1 MLYIQNLINELKIC
15 SVSSE
20 TQVFDWVVPDEWT
33 IRDAFIDDSA
43 GNRLINFKKNN
54 LHVVG
59 YSEPVDLWLTLEELK
74 QHLHS
79 LPEQPD
85 AIPYVTSYYSRNW
98 GFCLTHEQLQSLEP
112 GRYHVVIDAEL
123 KPGVLNYGELI
134 LPGELDQEI
143 LLSTYICHPSM
154 VNNELSGPVVTTALS
169 QWLKT
174 LTDRKYTYRIVFIP
188 ETIGSIVYLSQ
199 NIEYLKEQ
207 VIAGFNITC
216 VGDDRCF
223 SYLPSRNGN
232 TLSDLVAL
240 HVLKHTDPDFIRY
253 TWLDRG
259 SDERQYCAPGVD
271 LPIASIMRSK
281 YGEYPEYHTS
291 LDNLELVTPTGLQ
304 GGYDALR
311 KAIEII
317 EKIDHL
323 KSTVL
328 GEPQLGKRGLYP
340 TLSTKE
346 SGKQVRTMM
355 NMLSYCDGQN
365 SLLDIAELIDEPFWE
380 VESLADRLIEQDLLQ
395 KVVRN
400 QFEN

>member
-1 MLYIQNLINELKIC
+1 M
-15 SVSSE
+15 
-20 TQVFDWVVPDEWT
+20 
-33 IRDAFIDDSA
+33 
-43 GNRLINFKKNN
+43 
-54 LHVVG
+54 
-59 YSEPVDLWLTLEELK
+59 
-74 QHLHS
+74 
-79 LPEQPD
+79 
-85 AIPYVTSYYSRNW
+85 
-98 GFCLTHEQLQSLEP
+98 
-112 GRYHVVIDAEL
+112 
-123 KPGVLNYGELI
+123 
-134 LPGELDQEI
+134 
-143 LLSTYICHPSM
+143 
-154 VNNELSGPVVTTALS
+154 
-169 QWLKT
+169 
-174 LTDRKYTYRIVFIP
+174 
-188 ETIGSIVYLSQ
+188 YLSQ

-232 TLSDLVAL
+232 TLSDFVAL

-317 EKIDHL
+317 EKNDHL
-323 KSTVL
+323 ESTVL

-340 TLSTKE
+340 TLSSKD
-346 SGKQVRTMM
+346 SGMQVRTMM
-355 NMLSYCDGQN
+355 NILTYCEGDHT
-365 SLLDIAELIDEPFWE
+365 LLEIAELIDEPFWE
-380 VESLADRLIEQDLLQ
+380 LVPIMKKLIEHGLLSI
-395 KVVRN
+395 VMR
-400 QFEN
+400 ES